1 MSNILLISVPFIPHQ
16 RAMSKKTTI
25 YVLFKEYPDP
35 NGRGK
40 SVPYIQDSMDYL
52 VQQEQLMRDWTDI
65 SDVLDYFNYEPS
77 NKYYDEDNINGL
89 LEFAS
94 TFSEEYPN
102 VEETIM
108 SEMQSIGLTSWRTNA
123 VEKSETY
130 FFEQNDVTTHLLGD
144 MAQREINRKT
154 ILQKIDQ
161 DTQGQLSPQDK
172 EYEPCVLLQKGA
184 VVTKQGMLEIGMARG
199 SCIHLQ
205 SVNDICGTH
214 RWLSQ
219 NRFPPR
225 NYVFNAK
232 HGDAHH
238 QAQMF
243 KNRHGNWEMA
253 AQLLTDT
260 RETENLLRMAVGD
273 SVVGDLWYC
282 DNANDCYIYF
292 ENQGKTPQHE
302 YHAYHLHEREK
313 NYDKINFAKLKKILF

>member
-184 VVTKQGMLEIGMARG
+184 VVTKQGTLQIGIVRER
-199 SCIHLQ
+199 CIHLQ
-205 SVNDICGTH
+205 SVNDICDMH
-214 RWLSQ
+214 SWLSQ
-219 NRFPPR
+219 NRFPQR

-238 QAQMF
+238 HAQTYVDH
-243 KNRHGNWEMA
+243 RGNVKRA
-253 AQLLTDT
+253 AHLLSDNC
-260 RETENLLRMAVGD
+260 ETENLLRMAVGD
-273 SVVGDLWYC
+273 SAEGDLWYY
-282 DNANDCYIYF
+282 DKANDCCIYF

-302 YHAYHLHEREK
+302 YHAYHLHEGEK
-313 NYDKINFAKLKKILF
+313 NYDKINFAKLKRILF